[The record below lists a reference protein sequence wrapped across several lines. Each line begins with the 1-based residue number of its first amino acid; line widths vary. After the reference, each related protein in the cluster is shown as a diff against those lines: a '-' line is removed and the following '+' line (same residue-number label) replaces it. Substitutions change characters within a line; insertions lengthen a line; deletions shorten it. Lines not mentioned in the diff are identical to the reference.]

1 MQTGRSLSGWSLA
14 VLPGH
19 KPLHSDFEQRYRR
32 AVLTIRAMTGGAGY
46 AKRHL
51 EHSDYYDEH
60 RRVQGEWRG
69 RGAELLGL
77 QGSVT
82 PQQFEAVREGVHPET
97 GEFLRPRH
105 GVDRLNN
112 DGSEQSKA
120 RSLYDLTFSAPKSI
134 SIQAMVGGDER
145 LVAAHD
151 KAVREAL
158 TEAENYAATRV
169 RQNGANENR
178 TTGNWVVAA
187 YRHDTSRELDPQLHT
202 HAVAANLTYDGVE
215 GRWKA
220 LQASGLYER
229 RAYLTEVYRN
239 ALATEVRNLG
249 YEIEPRRD
257 FRGRDL
263 GFEIRGV
270 GDELLE
276 RYSQR
281 SAQRDAAI
289 EEFKE
294 QHGRKPTDNEVA
306 VLVRESRADKLTEIP
321 TEQVRQQQQKRLS
334 PEESQSLDRLRGASL
349 EQSHGCPNEPSL
361 AADSLQHAKDH
372 LFERRSVVYDH
383 ELLTEALRYGRGRVD
398 LDQVR
403 GALEIEKSQETVI
416 HAGDRLATHESLD
429 REQRMIAM
437 VNRGI
442 EHYGRL
448 GGVHEFQPAERLR
461 EEQKQAV
468 QHILDSRDFAINL
481 RGAAGTGKTATL
493 QEIDRGL
500 RESGREVTAVAPTRS
515 AVEELQKV
523 GFRDAMTVS
532 RLLGDQP
539 AQSALRGKVLIVDEA
554 GMISGRQMEGMLRL
568 AEQHM
573 ARIVFSG
580 DTRQIQSVEAS
591 DALRILERESPMKS
605 VSLTGVQ
612 RQTHAQYRDAIQT
625 LRQAPEQGFEK
636 LERLGAVHE
645 VPFVER
651 GRAVAALYRE
661 MTADPSRRVLVVAP
675 THEEIGRVT
684 RAIRND
690 LSERGHLGQSVTMD
704 RYVPLQWTE
713 AQKRDLANY
722 REGQV
727 LVVHRAARGM
737 EKHESLTVSRV
748 DSGAVIARNARCE
761 ERSFTPAQTRSFS
774 VYERQ
779 SIDVAPGDRLML
791 TANRRDAG
799 FRATNGEL
807 VTVRGIESGGIQLED
822 GRTLPANYRQFDHG
836 YAITAH
842 RSQGKTVD
850 GVILSADAMK
860 QELFYVGAS
869 RGRSE
874 IAIVTSNREQLHES
888 LGISSAR
895 PSATELAREQAQ
907 TLPGQVHGL
916 ANPPTQKIEPPMPR
930 NEITLG
936 HDMGMSL

>member
-1 MQTGRSLSGWSLA
+1 
-14 VLPGH
+14 
-19 KPLHSDFEQRYRR
+19 
-32 AVLTIRAMTGGAGY
+32 VLTIRAMTGGAGY
-46 AKRHL
+46 AQRHL
-51 EHSDYYDEH
+51 QHSDYYDEH
-60 RRVQGEWRG
+60 RRVQGEWQG

-77 QGSVT
+77 RGSVT
-82 PQQFEAVREGVHPET
+82 PEQFEAVREGLHPET

-105 GVDRLNN
+105 SADRANG

-120 RSLYDLTFSAPKSI
+120 RSLYDLTFSAPKSV
-134 SIQAMVGGDER
+134 SVQAMVGRDER
-145 LVAAHD
+145 LIAAHD

-158 TEAENYAATRV
+158 AEAENYTGSRV
-169 RQNGANENR
+169 RLNGANENR
-178 TTGNWVVAA
+178 TTGNWIVAA

-239 ALATEVRNLG
+239 ALAQEVGGLG
-249 YEIEPRRD
+249 YDIEQRRD
-257 FRGRDL
+257 SRGRDL
-263 GFEIRGV
+263 GLEIRGV
-270 GDELLE
+270 SDELLE

-306 VLVRESRADKLTEIP
+306 VLVRESRADKLTEIA
-321 TEQVRQQQQKRLS
+321 TEQVRQRQQARLS
-334 PEESQSLDRLRGASL
+334 PEESLNLDRLRGTSL
-349 EQSHGCPNEPSL
+349 EQSRGGQHESSL

-383 ELLTEALRYGRGRVD
+383 ELLTEALRYGRGQVD
-398 LDQVR
+398 LGQLR
-403 GALEIEKSQETVI
+403 GALEIEKSEGTVI
-416 HAGDRLATHESLD
+416 HAGDRLATHDSLD
-429 REQRMIAM
+429 REQRMVAM
-437 VNRGI
+437 VNHGI
-442 EHYGRL
+442 DQYAQL
-448 GGVHEFQPAERLR
+448 GGTHEFHPSERQR
-461 EEQKQAV
+461 DEQKRAV
-468 QHILDSRDFAINL
+468 QQILDSRDFAINL

-523 GFRDAMTVS
+523 GLRDAMTVS
-532 RLLGDQP
+532 RLLGDET
-539 AQSALRGKVLIVDEA
+539 AQSGLRGKVLIVDEA
-554 GMISGRQMEGMLRL
+554 GMISGRQMEGVLRL

-573 ARIVFSG
+573 ARVVFSG
-580 DTRQIQSVEAS
+580 DTRQIQSIEAS
-591 DALRILERESPMKS
+591 DALRILERESQMKS
-605 VSLTGVQ
+605 VALTGVQ

-651 GRAVAALYRE
+651 ARTVADLYRE
-661 MTADPSRRVLVVAP
+661 MTVDPSRRVLVVAP

-690 LSERGHLGQSVTMD
+690 LSERGYLGQSVTMD

-748 DSGAVIARNARCE
+748 DSGAVIARNQRGE

-774 VYERQ
+774 VHERQ

-807 VTVRGIESGGIQLED
+807 VTMHGIDRGRIQLED
-822 GRTLPANYRQFDHG
+822 GRTLPANYYQFDHG

-874 IAIVTSNREQLHES
+874 IAIVTSDREQLRES
-888 LGISSAR
+888 LGISCAR
-895 PSATELAREQAQ
+895 PSAMELAREQAH
-907 TLPGQVHGL
+907 LPQPEHKIQQAPV
-916 ANPPTQKIEPPMPR
+916 QQIEPPVPR
-930 NEITLG
+930 HEISIG
-936 HDMGMSL
+936 HDIGLGL